1 MNPPTLARP
10 DILRI
15 LRQLGPLA
23 RECCLTSGAALVLY
37 GVKERTRDV
46 DLICDTDT
54 AQRLLAEGYSFH
66 DSPLGGRVFTISDLV
81 EVLEGWPMDD
91 TVALGE
97 YRLSSLESI
106 RRQKT
111 ALGREKDF
119 VDIRLID
126 RFLEKRAAP
135 IRLETPR
142 LVLRDYTPADEE
154 DYFLLKSH
162 PRTMYYLQDIMVHS
176 REEAR
181 EDFARVLADAAR
193 PDRTFYFLRAE
204 EKGTGRQIGS
214 VGYTVVE
221 VNPMGKHVGA
231 GYFYLPEFWGQG
243 FGTEALARVLRF
255 AFEENGV
262 YRVSTGC
269 LAENRGSERV
279 MQKCGMILEAVRPS
293 WTWHDGQLK
302 ERREYCMVNAPG
314 PGTALDQAVEHI
326 PAEML
331 RLEDY

>member
-1 MNPPTLARP
+1 MESPALARP

-46 DLICDTDT
+46 DLICSQET
-54 AQRLLAEGYSFH
+54 ARRLESEGYPFH
-66 DSPLGGRVFTISDLV
+66 SSPLEGRIFTVSGLV

-91 TVALGE
+91 TVLLGE
-97 YRLSSLESI
+97 YRLSTLESI
-106 RRQKT
+106 RRQKA
-111 ALGREKDF
+111 ALGREKDLA
-119 VDIRLID
+119 DIRLID

-135 IRLETPR
+135 VWLETPR
-142 LVLRDYTPADEE
+142 LVLRDYCPEDEE
-154 DYFLLKSH
+154 DYFLLKSC

-176 REEAR
+176 REESR

-193 PDRTFYFLRAE
+193 PDRRFYFLRAQL
-204 EKGTGRQIGS
+204 KDSGQQIGS
-214 VGYTVVE
+214 VGYTVNE
-221 VNPMGKHVGA
+221 VNPMGRHVGA
-231 GYFYLPEFWGQG
+231 GYFYLPEFWGRG
-243 FGTEALARVLRF
+243 FGTEALERVLRF

-279 MQKCGMILEAVRPS
+279 MQKCGMTLEAVRPS

-302 ERREYCMVNAPG
+302 ERHEYFMCG
-314 PGTALDQAVEHI
+314 
-326 PAEML
+326 
-331 RLEDY
+331 